1 VLFILLENKVKK
13 INIPN
18 PKEMSSILHF
28 VIVILLSAY
37 VFALDENFNIFYELD
52 NNGTLFLIGQI
63 IAWILAFLKLP
74 FTLVLAAHS
83 LILIERYT
91 NRDL

>member
-1 VLFILLENKVKK
+1 MKK
-13 INIPN
+13 INMPN
-18 PKEMSSILHF
+18 PKKMSSISHF
-28 VIVILLSAY
+28 GIVILLSAY

-52 NNGTLFLIGQI
+52 NNGMRFLIGQI
-63 IAWILAFLKLP
+63 FAWIFAFLKVP
-74 FTLVLAAHS
+74 FTLILAAHS